1 MFPKIGRILLAIAL
15 TATKL
20 AAQSGSLT
28 TLTDLEKADGSSYGL
43 IQASDG
49 NFYSSSLKIT
59 PSGGLTV
66 LPSECTPAAC
76 SSYPVEQLIEG
87 PDGYL
92 YGVSFDGGNGG
103 GSSGCP
109 LNQGCGTIFKISL
122 SGQFTTLYAFC
133 ADGSGETCPDGFEPG
148 GGLTLGADGLLYGTT
163 AAGTAFKISTTGD
176 FTTIADLDQTVGSPV
191 GPMVQATDG
200 NFYGVTGSLQVV
212 FKLTPG
218 GVSSVLYS
226 FGKNTGEGTVSEE
239 SSLVE
244 GPDGKLYGITYAS
257 GTQQAGCPTGCGS
270 IFSVS
275 LAGAF
280 STVYQ
285 FCSLADCADG
295 ANPSGPIIFTGP
307 INVVGTT
314 SGTGDNSDDDYG
326 SIFQYNVQSGLST
339 LYSFQDSTD
348 GSIPISPLALANN
361 GGLYGTSW
369 NGGDKTCTGYEGKS
383 GCGTVFR
390 YDAATPFAAP
400 VQLTFSSSQ
409 VQRGKPVAASLK
421 VLNAFSLTMQQCYA
435 FENGTPLG
443 KVPGAYS
450 SSTQLYTFSTSLT
463 PTTAGIYN
471 YAVTCGGV
479 ESGFATLTVGD
490 TTQTTLTAAPNPVT
504 PPANDTLTAT
514 VTRTTGSGTP
524 TGSVTFSVGTTV
536 LGKAI
541 LNGAGVATLAASSK
555 GVAAGTYPVVA
566 TYSGDT
572 NDVSSTSAA
581 VDITV
586 E

>member
-348 GSIPISPLALANN
+348 GSIPISPLALANK

-435 FENGTPLG
+435 FQNGSPLG
-443 KVPGAYS
+443 KISGSYN
-450 SSTQLYTFSTSLT
+450 SSTQLYTFSTSFIPSST
-463 PTTAGIYN
+463 GTYN

-479 ESGFATLTVGD
+479 ESGYATLTVNAYP
-490 TTQTTLTAAPNPVT
+490 TTTTLTASPSSVT
-504 PPANDTLTAT
+504 PPADVILTAK
-514 VTRTTGSGTP
+514 VTGTGGTP
-524 TGSVTFSVGTTV
+524 TGSVTFSTGGTVIGSAKLSSGT
-536 LGKAI
+536 
-541 LNGAGVATLAASSK
+541 ATLK
-555 GVAAGTYPVVA
+555 
-566 TYSGDT
+566 
-572 NDVSSTSAA
+572 SSTSGIPAGAYSITAKYGGSTEFASSTSKAA
-581 VDITV
+581 KVTV
-586 E
+586 K